1 MRKQLGKYL
10 IEAELG
16 RGGMGVVYRAH
27 QPSLERTVAI
37 KLLSSDL
44 IGDPDGVRRFRLEAK
59 SVAKLNHPNIV
70 QVYDIEEEENLIYLV
85 MEFVDGESLDSLIS
99 KEVLTESRCL
109 KIVAEIADA
118 LHYAHEKGIV
128 HRDVKPANVLMTSE
142 GRVKVADFGLA
153 YLIDRE
159 GGTTRT
165 GFLVGSPN
173 YMSPEQAMGQKVDR
187 RSDVYALGVVLFRM
201 LTGRVPF
208 VAESSHA
215 VLFMQVQQEPPDP
228 RDMNKGISLVTRGL
242 VLKALNKKPEARFQT
257 MAELRDAAL
266 RQAAALSAGMAGE
279 LSLDEGTVAL
289 DTSEARASAEKAH
302 VEAHGISMPPV
313 APERTKATAQIAAPV
328 PPAVA
333 AEPAAP
339 APPSVVRRGPPRPPA
354 RPAAPA
360 RSPILPIAVVVAG
373 LLFLGLGGTL
383 LYRSGLIPGLGR
395 PVPTPPLPLPTA
407 VPTPG
412 LPLPTPTAVFPP
424 ATPFPQPTVVP
435 TEAPPLPTPRVEPT
449 KPIVVRVPTPR
460 PTARIVVERP
470 ASTPAAGGGLC
481 VQMGPTSFAQGKT
494 SGFAPGFDVG
504 SGPQARAAKP
514 DLGRFYIE
522 FEVRPSRPQQG
533 QLVTIEAYFSN
544 EAERDVALDHVEENV
559 GMSVTNFRPV
569 TSPPP
574 PAKVRVGRK
583 EPVWA
588 FQGPLGASFLKTIKV
603 TDGTGDSWSR
613 TLEINPCP

>member
-85 MEFVDGESLDSLIS
+85 MEFVDGESLDGLITKS
-99 KEVLTESRCL
+99 VLTESRCL
-109 KIVAEIADA
+109 KIVADIADA

-173 YMSPEQAMGQKVDR
+173 YMSPEQAMGQKIDR

-228 RDMNKGISLVTRGL
+228 REMNKSISLVTRGL

-289 DTSEARASAEKAH
+289 DTSEARAAADRAH
-302 VEAHGISMPPV
+302 VEAHGISRPPV
-313 APERTKATAQIAAPV
+313 VPERTKETAQIAATAPAPPV
-328 PPAVA
+328 
-333 AEPAAP
+333 AEPAAK
-339 APPSVVRRGPPRPPA
+339 APPGVVRRGPPRPPA
-354 RPAAPA
+354 RPAARP
-360 RSPILPIAVVVAG
+360 PILPIAVAAVG
-373 LLFLGLGGTL
+373 LLTVVLGGAYL
-383 LYRSGLIPGLGR
+383 VRSGLFRGLGQ
-395 PVPTPPLPLPTA
+395 PVPTPPLPQPTA
-407 VPTPG
+407 GPTPG
-412 LPLPTPTAVFPP
+412 LPIPTPTAVFPP

-470 ASTPAAGGGLC
+470 APTAVAGGGLC
-481 VQMGPTSFAQGKT
+481 VQMGPTTFAQGKT
-494 SGFAPGFDVG
+494 RGFAPGFGVEG
-504 SGPQARAAKP
+504 GPQARAAKP
-514 DLGRFYIE
+514 DLGLFQIE

-533 QLVTIEAYFSN
+533 QLVTIEAYFAN

-559 GMSVTNFRPV
+559 GMSVTSFRPV

-574 PAKVRVGRK
+574 PAKVRVGKK
-583 EPVWA
+583 EPLWA
-588 FQGPLGASFLKTIKV
+588 FQGPLGAAFIKTIKV
-603 TDGTGDSWSR
+603 TDGSGDSWSR